1 MKRAQYFYSSLIINT
16 FPSLKNPKENT
27 ALIEKA
33 TGGANLESKNRNSG
47 FEYVE
52 LKLGCRLMVIVL
64 IVMHYNL
71 PICNKYCVR
80 KIIK

>member
-16 FPSLKNPKENT
+16 FPSLKDPKENT

>member
-1 MKRAQYFYSSLIINT
+1 MKRAQYFYSSLVINT
-16 FPSLKNPKENT
+16 FPSLKDPKENI

-33 TGGANLESKNRNSG
+33 TDGASLESKNRNLG

-64 IVMHYNL
+64 NVMHYDL

-80 KIIK
+80 K